1 MNNLK
6 ENLIMNQ
13 TIKELFERKSVRV
26 YTDEA
31 ITPEERKI
39 ILESA
44 LQAPTAGNM
53 ALYSII
59 DVQEQSIK
67 DKLAVFCDN
76 QPFIA
81 RAPLVLVFLADYQK
95 WYDIFSA
102 YLNPMP
108 PLEEADLFLS
118 MQDCL
123 IAAQNTVTAAQSL
136 GIGSC
141 YIGDIL
147 ENFESIRELL
157 GLPQYAV
164 PCAMAVFGKPTPQQM
179 ERPKPK
185 RFELNDIVHV
195 NSYSS
200 KSLDETKSMF
210 QKQTGK
216 SEDELESYITAFAD
230 RKFYADFRAEMN
242 RSVKALLKHWVQ

>member
-1 MNNLK
+1 
-6 ENLIMNQ
+6 MNQ

-26 YTDEA
+26 YSDEPV
-31 ITPEERKI
+31 TEEEKKL

-59 DVQEQSIK
+59 DIREQSLK
-67 DKLAVFCDN
+67 EQLSVLCDN

-81 RAPLVLVFLADYQK
+81 GAPYVLVFLADYQK
-95 WYDIFSA
+95 WYDIFAA
-102 YLNPMP
+102 YAGPVP
-108 PLEEADLFLS
+108 KLEEADLFLA

-123 IAAQNTVTAAQSL
+123 IAAQNTVVAAQSL

-147 ENFESIRELL
+147 ENFETLQKLL
-157 GLPQYAV
+157 DLPKYAV
-164 PCAMAVFGKPTPQQM
+164 PCAMVVYGRPTLQQLN
-179 ERPKPK
+179 RLKPK
-185 RFELNDIVHV
+185 RFTLNDIVHT
-195 NSYSS
+195 NSYDQ
-200 KSLDETKSMF
+200 KSAEETKAMF
-210 QKQTGK
+210 EKQSGKTG
-216 SEDELESYITAFAD
+216 EELKSYIAAFAQ

-242 RSVKALLKHWVQ
+242 RSVKAILKHWTD